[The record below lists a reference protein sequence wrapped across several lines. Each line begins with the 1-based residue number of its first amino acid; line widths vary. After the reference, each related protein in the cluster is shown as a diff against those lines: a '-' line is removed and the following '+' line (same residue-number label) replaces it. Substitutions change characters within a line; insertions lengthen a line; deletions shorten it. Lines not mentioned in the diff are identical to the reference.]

1 MKARAEARRPRGER
15 EEREPCLPRSTKK
28 ISKFKVSKKCIGKK
42 PLTQNLVSLL
52 LIIFIKLFA
61 INNKQVVK
69 KVADP
74 STTMPSVSVLTF
86 VRVTILI
93 VNFFYRYDLQGCV
106 LLHDGF
112 RHLRLRRGRY
122 LHSRRPDHGLCRR

>member
-15 EEREPCLPRSTKK
+15 EERESPRSTKRYRNLRFQK
-28 ISKFKVSKKCIGKK
+28 NGIGKK
-42 PLTQNLVSLL
+42 PLTQNSRLSSYIILL
-52 LIIFIKLFA
+52 LFA